1 MNTEIKYRTMR
12 PGEEAIVCSLIE
24 KVFNE
29 FVAPEYGAEGTN
41 EFFKF
46 ANPQA
51 MAERA
56 NTKQIVIVA
65 EYDSDLVGV
74 IEMRGNNHIAM
85 LFVTLQSRGIAKEL
99 IKKAIEECRKREQDV
114 KKITVNSSPF
124 AEPIY
129 TKVGFKPTGSSQQ
142 KNGIT
147 FVPMAYD
154 LE

>member
-1 MNTEIKYRTMR
+1 MNTEITYRFMM
-12 PGEEAIVCSLIE
+12 PGEETNICSLIE

-29 FVAPEYGAEGTN
+29 FVAPEYGAEGIN

-56 NTKQIVIVA
+56 STKQIVILA
-65 EYDSDLVGV
+65 EYDSELVGV
-74 IEMRGNNHIAM
+74 IEMRGNNHIAI
-85 LFVTLQSRGIAKEL
+85 LFVNLRGRGIAKEL
-99 IKKAIEECRKREQDV
+99 IKKAIEECRKREPDV

-129 TKVGFKPTGSSQQ
+129 TKLGFKPTGSSQQ

-147 FVPMAYD
+147 FIPMAYD
-154 LE
+154 L